1 MPQRQHNGR
10 CVYFRT
16 SLFPKKEALRNELP
30 LNEDGINWSHTDRM
44 TNMWDH
50 LWLMNLRHKTNQQG
64 FNLIFKKG
72 ATVPLGMIKS
82 SPPTKKSTFVPF
94 LRIRKSPVGG
104 LWLYFTPQYTKL
116 LFHRLLHYP
125 WNNILFTAT
134 EITAPLTTFACP
146 RGLSGPWRSSK
157 MSIEQATEMLKQ
169 KWHWPLNF

>member
-16 SLFPKKEALRNELP
+16 SLFPKKEALRNKLP

-72 ATVPLGMIKS
+72 ATVPLSMIKS

-134 EITAPLTTFACP
+134 EITTPLTTFACP